1 MKTNGEKYLR
11 NMLSFEMMRLIEWA
25 LEEDRGECD
34 HTSASS
40 LPPDLE
46 KKGWIIAKEA
56 GVVAGLE
63 VAKAVFALVDKDI
76 QCDFLKSDGD
86 RVQLGEAVCCV
97 TGAAR
102 SILEGERLA
111 LNFIQRMSGIAT
123 RTSEV
128 MASLSGTK
136 CQVLDTRKTT
146 PGIRAF
152 EKWAVVLGGG
162 ANHRMGLYD
171 MILIKDNHVDF
182 AGSMEDA
189 LSRVKSYLEALGRDL
204 PVVVEVRNAQEAAE
218 AMNARTQW
226 MKPSGLPLIDRLL
239 LDNHT
244 PDEARK
250 MVAVYGDHIPLE
262 ASGGITPENARDY
275 ALAGVDFISMG
286 YLTHSVPSLD
296 FSMKSSIQGNE

>member
-1 MKTNGEKYLR
+1 MKVEGAKYLR
-11 NMLSFEMMRLIEWA
+11 TMLSQEMHRLIEWA

-40 LPPDLE
+40 LPPGLE
-46 KKGWIIAKEA
+46 KDGWIIAKQA

-63 VAKAVFALVDKDI
+63 VARAVFSLVDDSVR
-76 QCDFLKSDGD
+76 CDFLKADGD
-86 RVQLGEAVCCV
+86 RVEVGEAVCRV
-97 TGAAR
+97 TGSAR

-123 RTSEV
+123 RTSQV
-128 MASLSGTK
+128 MATLVGTK

-171 MILIKDNHVDF
+171 MILIKDNHIDF
-182 AGSMEDA
+182 AGSMEQA
-189 LSRVKSYLEALGRDL
+189 LNRVQSYLEALGRDL
-204 PVVVEVRNAQEAAE
+204 PVVVEVRNAKEAAE
-218 AMNARTQW
+218 AMQARNHLT
-226 MKPSGLPLIDRLL
+226 KPSGATLIDRLL

-244 PDEARK
+244 PNEVRK
-250 MVAVYGDHIPLE
+250 MVAVYGNHIPLE
-262 ASGGITPENARDY
+262 ASGGITPENAREY

-296 FSMKSSIQGNE
+296 FSMKSSIQGI